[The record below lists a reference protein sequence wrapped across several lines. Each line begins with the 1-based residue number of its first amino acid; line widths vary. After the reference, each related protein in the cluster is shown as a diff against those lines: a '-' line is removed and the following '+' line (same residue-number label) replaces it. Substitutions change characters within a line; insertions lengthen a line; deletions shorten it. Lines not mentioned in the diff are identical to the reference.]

1 MSRAFFAIFIALPA
15 FLLRK
20 MPAILSTEIET
31 EATDMM
37 EIKNYTTA
45 EKEYMVLNGST
56 MRVMPGTAAIRLLAD
71 RHQGADRVLVFTGT
85 HEEPSF
91 LVYEADGTQTE
102 PEAMDYKIIVRY
114 LAEEGIAANPAELA
128 KVFGDQ
134 AFVEAFSTPE
144 VTKLEFH
151 VTDAFVAKME
161 AADAKEEKLVG

>member
-1 MSRAFFAIFIALPA
+1 
-15 FLLRK
+15 
-20 MPAILSTEIET
+20 
-31 EATDMM
+31 MM

-45 EKEYMVLNGST
+45 EKEYMVLNGSA

-71 RHQGADRVLVFTGT
+71 RHQGVGADRVLVFTGT

-91 LVYEADGTQTE
+91 LVYEADGTQAE
-102 PEAMDYKIIVRY
+102 PAAMDYKILVRY

-134 AFVEAFSTPE
+134 AFVEAFSTPTI
-144 VTKLEFH
+144 TKLEFH

-161 AADAKEEKLVG
+161 AADAKEEQLVG

>member
-1 MSRAFFAIFIALPA
+1 
-15 FLLRK
+15 
-20 MPAILSTEIET
+20 
-31 EATDMM
+31 MM

-71 RHQGADRVLVFTGT
+71 RHQGVGADRVLVFTGT

-91 LVYEADGTQTE
+91 LVYEADGTQVDA
-102 PEAMDYKIIVRY
+102 EAMDYKILVRY

-134 AFVEAFSTPE
+134 AFVEAFSTPS
-144 VTKLEFH
+144 VTRLEFH
-151 VTDAFVAKME
+151 VTDAFVARMKD
-161 AADAKEEKLVG
+161 ADAKAERMAC